1 MVDSGITELNKYVVA
16 SEYPNLISRNDTMSS
31 MESAFMFQN
40 IDVLN
45 GIAWDEGNHRLFGEF
60 YAVVCFC
67 PRCTSHNKWPWNL
80 KDVMSLFGAEFA
92 VTGKLWPKLYE
103 IKLRPVDGPADGSVE
118 KLCPKASFYR

>member
-1 MVDSGITELNKYVVA
+1 MKEITDYLV
-16 SEYPNLISRNDTMSS
+16 SS
-31 MESAFMFQN
+31 MQLSIF
-40 IDVLN
+40 VLD
-45 GIAWDEGNHRLFGEF
+45 A
-60 YAVVCFC
+60 
-67 PRCTSHNKWPWNL
+67 PHNKWPWNL

>member
-1 MVDSGITELNKYVVA
+1 VA
-16 SEYPNLISRNDTMSS
+16 L
-31 MESAFMFQN
+31 
-40 IDVLN
+40 
-45 GIAWDEGNHRLFGEF
+45 EF
-60 YAVVCFC
+60 
-67 PRCTSHNKWPWNL
+67 